1 MAEETEDLTGV
12 RPTKETASRL
22 HPERWKPPIFISAE
36 LERSTSRDV
45 RRVLR
50 RLGRDGLL

>member
-22 HPERWKPPIFISAE
+22 HPERWKPLIFISAE